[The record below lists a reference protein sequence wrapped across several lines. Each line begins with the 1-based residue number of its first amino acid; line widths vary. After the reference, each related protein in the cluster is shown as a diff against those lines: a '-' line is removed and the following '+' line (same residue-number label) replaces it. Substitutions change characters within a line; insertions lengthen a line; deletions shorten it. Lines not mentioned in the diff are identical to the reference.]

1 MTKYRNSP
9 LQTKVLPPGI
19 PYIIGNEAAERF
31 SFYGMKSILLVF
43 MTTYLMQPD
52 GSLDVFSTKEAEAW
66 NHLFVASAYFF
77 PVLGG
82 LLADAFLGKYLTI
95 IILSLVYCLGHGC
108 LAFMGFSGDTRLW
121 LIGGLA
127 LIAIGSGGI
136 KPCVSSHVGDQF
148 SAKNKHLLSKVFG
161 WFYFSINLGA
171 FLSGLLT
178 PFLLEAKNSIN
189 SLGGEIYPYVQFLV
203 GPKARDQIIFGPHY
217 AFGLPGILMAVATLF
232 FWLGRKDYAHIPP
245 SGTIYFKETFKL
257 KSLQPIFRLS
267 LIFSFVIMFWALFDQ
282 IGTTW
287 QIQARSLNR
296 TLPDWIPLF
305 GGKEMLASKV
315 AAVWNPLFILLL
327 IPVFSRFIYPGLSKI
342 CDLTALKKMSIGFWV
357 MGFSFGIVS
366 VLQHFIDAGFHLS
379 VGWQVLGC
387 FFLTAS
393 EVMISITCLEFAYT
407 QAPKTMKSL
416 VMAFFL
422 LTVSLGN
429 FLTSQVKFLLLNDD
443 GSSKMSAAQE
453 FWFWTVLIILTAILF
468 RLVIRSYKSVEY
480 LHDSK

>member
-1 MTKYRNSP
+1 MSNYRKRPMPTNG
-9 LQTKVLPPGI
+9 LPPGI

-52 GSLDVFSTKEAEAW
+52 GSPDVFSNKEAEAW

-77 PVLGG
+77 PIIGG

-95 IILSLVYCLGHGC
+95 IILSMVYCLGHGC
-108 LAFMGFSGDTRLW
+108 LAFMGFTGDTRLW
-121 LIGGLA
+121 LLGGLA

-148 SAKNKHLLSKVFG
+148 SQRNKHLLSRVFG

-178 PFLLEAKNSIN
+178 PFLLEARNSTGT
-189 SLGGEIYPYVQFLV
+189 LGGEVYPFVEFAV
-203 GPKARDQIIFGPHY
+203 GSKIENEVIFGPHY
-217 AFGLPGILMAVATLF
+217 AFGLPGILMALATLF
-232 FWLGRKDYAHIPP
+232 FWLGRKDFAHIPP
-245 SGTIYFKETFKL
+245 RGIIYFRETF
-257 KSLQPIFRLS
+257 SLESLRPIFRLS

-282 IGTTW
+282 IGTSW

-296 TLPDWIPLF
+296 TLPNWIPVF
-305 GGKEMLASKV
+305 GGKDMLASQV
-315 AAVWNPLFILLL
+315 AAVWNPLFILIL
-327 IPVFSRFIYPGLSKI
+327 IPFFSRIVYPTLSKI
-342 CDLTALKKMSIGFWV
+342 CDLSALKKMSIGFWV
-357 MGFSFGIVS
+357 MGFSFSIIA
-366 VLQHFIDAGFHLS
+366 VLQHFIDAGYYPS
-379 VGWQVLGC
+379 VGWQILGC

-407 QAPKTMKSL
+407 QAPKTMKSF

-429 FLTSQVKFLLLNDD
+429 FLTSQVKFLLLESD
-443 GSSKMSAAQE
+443 GSSKMSAVQE
-453 FWFWTVLIILTAILF
+453 FWFWTILILLTAFAF
-468 RLVIRSYKSVEY
+468 RFVSRRYKPVEY
-480 LHDSK
+480 LHQT

>member
-1 MTKYRNSP
+1 MKEYRNKP
-9 LQTKVLPPGI
+9 VTTDGFPPGI

-43 MTTYLMQPD
+43 MTTYLLQPD
-52 GSLDVFSTKEAEAW
+52 GSLDVFSIKEAEAW

-77 PVLGG
+77 PILGG

-95 IILSLVYCLGHGC
+95 IILSTVYCIGHGC
-108 LAFMGFSGDTRLW
+108 LAFMGVTGDTRLW
-121 LIGGLA
+121 LVVGLA

-148 SAKNKHLLSKVFG
+148 SSGNKHLLSKVFG

-178 PFLLEAKNSIN
+178 PFLLEARNSIN
-189 SLGGEIYPYVQFLV
+189 SFGGAIYPYVQFMV
-203 GPKARDQIIFGPHY
+203 GNKAENEIIFGPHY
-217 AFGLPGILMAVATLF
+217 AFGLPGVLMAVATLF
-232 FWLGRKDYAHIPP
+232 FWLGRKDFAHIPP
-245 SGTIYFKETFKL
+245 RGIIYFKETFNIESL
-257 KSLQPIFRLS
+257 KPIFRLS

-282 IGTTW
+282 IGTSW

-296 TLPDWIPLF
+296 VLPSWIPII
-305 GGKEMLASKV
+305 GGKEMLASQV

-327 IPVFSRFIYPGLSKI
+327 IPVFSKFIYPGLSKI
-342 CDLTALKKMSIGFWV
+342 CDLTALRKMSIGFWV
-357 MGFSFGIVS
+357 MGFAFAIVA
-366 VLQHFIDAGFHLS
+366 VLQHFIDAGHYPS
-379 VGWQVLGC
+379 VGWQILGC

-422 LTVSLGN
+422 LTVSFGN
-429 FLTSQVKFLLLNDD
+429 FLTSQVKFLLLESD
-443 GSSKMSAAQE
+443 GSSKMSAIEE
-453 FWFWTVLIILTAILF
+453 FWFWTILIIITAIFF
-468 RLVIRSYKSVEY
+468 RIVARNYKTVEY
-480 LHDSK
+480 LHDS